1 MGVTLRTPGA
11 ADGSIGWSKGE
22 PARAAPVMRFAE
34 IAVDAPAGHDRT
46 FSYSVP
52 PPLEVTPGQLVLVPF
67 GPRTLQG
74 VVFCLEPAPRVEK
87 TRDIARVQAPEP
99 VLTEHQLALARW
111 ISSYYMCTLFEAA
124 ALMLPP
130 GGRLRLKTYL
140 EPGPGSD
147 TAQGPTPT
155 PFQMKVL
162 HFIQGRRRVSE
173 DRLVA
178 TMGEA
183 ARGAVT
189 RLTKNGLVLR
199 SQARSSARVGRKFR
213 EYVRL
218 ARPMTP
224 TLAGELAGMSPKAP
238 RRVELVERLVE
249 GAGPMLLA
257 EARKRYGPSAV
268 NGLLE
273 KGWLQR
279 QRLEAERDPLEGS
292 VFPPRA
298 AVALTPSQRRAA
310 SEVRAA
316 LDGESGP
323 HRVFLV
329 EGVTGS
335 GKTEI
340 YLDAVNRCLELGRR
354 AIVLVPEIALT
365 HQTVE
370 RFASRF
376 PGNVAVLHSGLTPG
390 QRFDQWWK
398 VRRGEHGV
406 VIGSRSAVFAPQPD
420 LGLIV
425 IDEEHEWTYKQH
437 DSSPRYHTGDVAL
450 RLAKLNNSVVVL
462 GSASP
467 DLRSYHRAMSGG
479 FRLLRLPHRIAPGR
493 KDTTGSRLETALA
506 STELVD
512 MRTELRQGNRSI
524 FSRALRRALGE
535 CLEDSSQAILF
546 LNRRGSASYMQCRN
560 CGFGLRCRRC
570 DVGMTYH
577 SADARLLCHYCG
589 ERRRPPTRC
598 PQCMSHRMA
607 FRGIGTQA
615 VVDEVSSVFPGA
627 KALRWDRDTARTPA
641 AHRSLLE
648 RFRSGEAQV
657 LVGTQM
663 IAKGLHFPSVTLVGV
678 VLADVGMNLPD
689 YRAGERSFQ
698 LICQVAGRAGR
709 GPSKGR
715 VIVQTYQPENY
726 AIKAAAGQD
735 YPGFYHQELAHRRQ
749 QGNPPYAKLIRLL
762 YAHTNVAMCE
772 REAIRLCDLLRRE
785 RDSWGYHDTDVLGP
799 TPGYPARLRGHY
811 RWQLVLRGPNP
822 RLLLDRASVPQ
833 GWVVDIDPV
842 GIA

>member
-1 MGVTLRTPGA
+1 
-11 ADGSIGWSKGE
+11 
-22 PARAAPVMRFAE
+22 MRFAE
-34 IAVDAPAGHDRT
+34 VAVDAPAGHDRT

-52 PPLEVTPGQLVLVPF
+52 PPLEVNPGQLVLVPF
-67 GPRTLQG
+67 GSRTLQG
-74 VVFCLEPAPRVEK
+74 VVFSLEPVPHVDE

-99 VLTEHQLALARW
+99 VLTEEQLALARW
-111 ISSYYMCTLFEAA
+111 ISTYYMCTLFEAA

-147 TAQGPTPT
+147 GTQEASLT
-155 PFQMKVL
+155 PFQTKVL
-162 HFIQGRRRVSE
+162 QFIRARRKVSE

-178 TMGEA
+178 AMGEA
-183 ARGAVT
+183 ARGAAT
-189 RLTKNGLVLR
+189 RLAKNSLVLR
-199 SQARSSARVGRKFR
+199 SEARSAARVGRKFR
-213 EYVRL
+213 DYVRL
-218 ARPMTP
+218 GRPLIP
-224 TLAGELAGMSPKAP
+224 SLAGELAAMSRPAP
-238 RRVELVERLVE
+238 RRVALVERLAE
-249 GAGPMLLA
+249 GAGHMLLA
-257 EARKRYGPSAV
+257 EARKTYGPSAV

-273 KGWLQR
+273 KGWLLR
-279 QRLEAERDPLEGS
+279 ERLETERDPLAGS
-292 VFPPRA
+292 VFPPGPP
-298 AVALTPSQRRAA
+298 VALTASQLRAA

-316 LDGESGP
+316 LDGKAGP
-323 HRVFLV
+323 RRVFLI

-340 YLDAVNRCLELGRR
+340 YLDAVNRCLKLGRR
-354 AIVLVPEIALT
+354 AIMLVPEIALT

-437 DSSPRYHTGDVAL
+437 DPSPRYHTGDVAL
-450 RLAKLNNSVVVL
+450 QLAKLNRSVVVL

-467 DLRSYHRAMSGG
+467 DLRSYYRATNGG
-479 FRLLRLPHRIAPGR
+479 FRLLRLPDRIVQGQRHA
-493 KDTTGSRLETALA
+493 TGPTGDAGLA
-506 STELVD
+506 SAELVD
-512 MRTELRQGNRSI
+512 MRTELRQGNRGI

-535 CLEDSSQAILF
+535 CLDDRSQAILF
-546 LNRRGSASYMQCRN
+546 INRRGSASYMQCRN
-560 CGFGLRCRRC
+560 CGSGLRCRRC
-570 DVGMTYH
+570 DVPMTYH
-577 SADARLLCHYCG
+577 SAGSRLLCHYCG
-589 ERRRPPTRC
+589 ERRAPPTRC

-607 FRGIGTQA
+607 FRGIGTQT
-615 VVDEVSSVFPGA
+615 VVEELSRAFPGA
-627 KALRWDRDTARTPA
+627 KSLRWDRDAARTPA

-678 VLADVGMNLPD
+678 VLADVGLNLPD

-698 LICQVAGRAGR
+698 LLCQVAGRAGR

-735 YPGFYHQELAHRRQ
+735 YRRFYDQELAHRRQ
-749 QGNPPYAKLIRLL
+749 QGNPPYSKLIRLL
-762 YAHTNVAMCE
+762 YAHTNVALCE
-772 REAIRLCDLLRRE
+772 REALRLCELLRGE
-785 RDSWGYHDTDVLGP
+785 RDSWGYHDTEILGP

-822 RLLLDRASVPQ
+822 RSLLDKTSLPK

-842 GIA
+842 GLA